1 MRSYNWSHFS
11 DVPKWKPENISNTIV
26 YLLMFS
32 GFHFGTSHQ
41 KMASVVRSHSQ
52 TENELKFL
60 KFYNENYF
68 RIITNSTDVTQTS
81 YPNVLISVACLSCLK
96 LLLVWYIVYK
106 ARLTNVTHTWYL
118 CFLCTTRGPHTQF
131 LMAFSNYILQ
141 FYIWYELVHSF
152 TSSQAKDKSCY
163 REAKNTFLPKWN
175 IVWILCK
182 GSPPQTPGGY
192 LWIQHFSHYS
202 HSHSHT
208 LSPFNADHLTIT
220 CTLSLFL

>member
-1 MRSYNWSHFS
+1 MSGCQHPLREGSSLQIFQQIILNNQSFLFIESLPW
-11 DVPKWKPENISNTIV
+11 KWQGIHHNNSSNPWV
-26 YLLMFS
+26 LLGPS
-32 GFHFGTSHQ
+32 
-41 KMASVVRSHSQ
+41 
-52 TENELKFL
+52 
-60 KFYNENYF
+60 
-68 RIITNSTDVTQTS
+68 
-81 YPNVLISVACLSCLK
+81 
-96 LLLVWYIVYK
+96 
-106 ARLTNVTHTWYL
+106 
-118 CFLCTTRGPHTQF
+118 RGPHTPF

-175 IVWILCK
+175 IVWILWK

-202 HSHSHT
+202 HSHT

-220 CTLSLFL
+220 CTFSLLFDTHSDIVIFYTLTYCIPQITLLSLSYRHTLNLPLKHTPLIFTHSLYLLTLHTPLTFSHTHTLSISL

>member
-1 MRSYNWSHFS
+1 M
-11 DVPKWKPENISNTIV
+11 
-26 YLLMFS
+26 
-32 GFHFGTSHQ
+32 
-41 KMASVVRSHSQ
+41 SQ
-52 TENELKFL
+52 T
-60 KFYNENYF
+60 
-68 RIITNSTDVTQTS
+68 IIS
-81 YPNVLISVACLSCLK
+81 LIHCLQGK
-96 LLLVWYIVYK
+96 ID
-106 ARLTNVTHTWYL
+106 LTNVTHTWYL

-175 IVWILCK
+175 IVWILWK
-182 GSPPQTPGGY
+182 GSPPQTPGGC

-208 LSPFNADHLTIT
+208 LSPFNAHTLNLHLIHTTLTLTHLHSLCPTNYNPLTIT
-220 CTLSLFL
+220 HTLSVFL

>member
-1 MRSYNWSHFS
+1 M
-11 DVPKWKPENISNTIV
+11 
-26 YLLMFS
+26 
-32 GFHFGTSHQ
+32 
-41 KMASVVRSHSQ
+41 SQ
-52 TENELKFL
+52 T
-60 KFYNENYF
+60 
-68 RIITNSTDVTQTS
+68 IIS
-81 YPNVLISVACLSCLK
+81 LIHCLQGM
-96 LLLVWYIVYK
+96 ID
-106 ARLTNVTHTWYL
+106 LTNVTHTWYL

-192 LWIQHFSHYS
+192 LCIQHFHITLTHTHTHSLPLMQTISQSLAHSLFFFNAHSSLTHTPSLTVSHKLHFS
-202 HSHSHT
+202 HFHTDT
-208 LSPFNADHLTIT
+208 LSI
-220 CTLSLFL
+220 FL

>member
-1 MRSYNWSHFS
+1 M
-11 DVPKWKPENISNTIV
+11 
-26 YLLMFS
+26 
-32 GFHFGTSHQ
+32 
-41 KMASVVRSHSQ
+41 SQ
-52 TENELKFL
+52 T
-60 KFYNENYF
+60 
-68 RIITNSTDVTQTS
+68 IIS
-81 YPNVLISVACLSCLK
+81 LIHCLQGM
-96 LLLVWYIVYK
+96 ID
-106 ARLTNVTHTWYL
+106 LTNVTHTWYL

-152 TSSQAKDKSCY
+152 TSSQAKDKSGY

-175 IVWILCK
+175 IVWILWK

-208 LSPFNADHLTIT
+208 LSPFNADCRPSHNHLHTLSFSLMHTPHSLTHTLTHCIPQIT
-220 CTLSLFL
+220 LLSLSYRHTLNLPLKHISLLCTLLSHSHSNTLIL